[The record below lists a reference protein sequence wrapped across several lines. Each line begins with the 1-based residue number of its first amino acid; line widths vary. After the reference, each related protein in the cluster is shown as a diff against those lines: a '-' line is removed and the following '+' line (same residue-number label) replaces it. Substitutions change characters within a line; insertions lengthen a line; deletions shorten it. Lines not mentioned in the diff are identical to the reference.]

1 MAFAY
6 RTGEKVHGGD
16 FIAYHG
22 NPGQVEFVVE
32 QRTGNASI
40 NWFLDENPGGG
51 YMIQAEG
58 WGRVFLTGTDEDL
71 EFFRRGA
78 NCGNE

>member
-40 NWFLDENPGGG
+40 RL
-51 YMIQAEG
+51 
-58 WGRVFLTGTDEDL
+58 VS
-71 EFFRRGA
+71 
-78 NCGNE
+78 